1 MLRLTI
7 VAAASLAT
15 FALPLHAQE
24 TMTSMRDEPLQ
35 AADVTGTQEAR
46 PVTSSTGASTAPA
59 AGGSA
64 DVPTLPAI
72 RITGNRYRFTV
83 SDTALETSS
92 ATRTDT
98 PLIEIP
104 QSVQVLPRTLIEEQ
118 DARTLADAL
127 VNVSGVVPSQ
137 PEENLFVAPIVRG
150 FPAEVYM
157 DGLPMYGMSAANSP
171 TSLVGVEQI
180 DVLKGPASTLYGG
193 GLGSPL
199 GGLINIVSERPSSDA
214 GGYVAMR
221 TGSYGTVNPYF
232 DLTGPLTSS
241 INARIAGEYQSNGS
255 WIDQV
260 RGERWSV
267 KPSFSFQLD
276 PKTVLLVQGQFNHS
290 SQLEYSGLPAAQAL
304 AGELD
309 RHAFPGAPIGQP
321 RTTIDN
327 QLATV
332 ELQHKFNDNLQ
343 LNVSGRY
350 YHSRIPEYGS
360 FVYPGLFPPDP
371 ATPTTYPIL
380 PLNMLTTTTEA
391 TFDANLLAKVNVLG
405 GHHELLAGV
414 DYDHTD
420 FSSDMGFNGVPVG
433 SIDLAQPVYNLA
445 FGVLTPFNLTQTDRY
460 ETIAAYVQ
468 DQATYGRLHLTG
480 SLRFTQLNFREA
492 EQGTN
497 ETYHHVSPRIGA
509 TFDLAPGVAVY
520 AAYATA
526 FRAAFGYIGLEPPV
540 PETSRNIEGGLKL
553 ALSGIG
559 LSGTI
564 AAFEQ
569 TRNNVATPDPD
580 NPLYSIQTGQQRA
593 RGFET
598 DLVWE
603 PVPAFSLLVNYAYTN
618 AKVTE
623 DNSIPVGDTLAR
635 VPKNSGRVTFR
646 YRVLNGA
653 AQGLSFGAGVTALSS
668 REVTLPNTVSV
679 PGYAV
684 FDAQLAYTFDRYT
697 IALSGVNLANRR
709 AYAPYEYLSF
719 PVVMPIQ
726 PRSVYLTLKAQI

>member
-1 MLRLTI
+1 MTRQTLPTA
-7 VAAASLAT
+7 VAVSLAT
-15 FALPLHAQE
+15 FGAFSTVAAVATLATYPLTLHAQE
-24 TMTSMRDEPLQ
+24 TDTDAEPI
-35 AADVTGTQEAR
+35 AAG
-46 PVTSSTGASTAPA
+46 SGAEAPA
-59 AGGSA
+59 
-64 DVPTLPAI
+64 LPVI
-72 RITGNRYRFTV
+72 RITGSRYRFTE
-83 SDTALETSS
+83 SDTALESHT

-98 PLIEIP
+98 ALIEVA
-104 QSVQVLPRTLIEEQ
+104 QSVQVIPRNLIEEQ
-118 DARTLADAL
+118 DARTLASAL
-127 VNVSGVVPSQ
+127 VNVSGVIPSQ
-137 PEENLFVAPIVRG
+137 PEENGFVGNIVRG
-150 FPAEVYM
+150 FPAEIYM
-157 DGLPMYGMSAANSP
+157 DGLPMYGMSATNSP
-171 TSLVGVEQI
+171 ASLVGVEQI

-193 GLGSPL
+193 GIGSPL
-199 GGLINIVSERPSSDA
+199 GGLINIQSERPSSEA

-232 DLTGPLTSS
+232 DLTGPLTSA

-255 WIDQV
+255 WIDKV
-260 RGERWSV
+260 KGDRWSV
-267 KPSFSFQLD
+267 KPSVSFQLD
-276 PKTVLLVQGQFNHS
+276 PKTVLLVQGQFNHT

-304 AGELD
+304 AGQLD
-309 RHAFPGAPIGQP
+309 RYAFPGAPIGQP

-327 QLATV
+327 QLATA
-332 ELQHKFNDNLQ
+332 ELQHTFNDNLK
-343 LNVSGRY
+343 LTVSGRY
-350 YHSRIPEYGS
+350 YHSSMPEYGS
-360 FVYPGLFPPDP
+360 FVYPGAYPPDV

-380 PLNMLTTTTEA
+380 PLNMQTSAWEA
-391 TFDANLLAKVNVLG
+391 TFDANLLAKVNALG
-405 GHHELLAGV
+405 GRHELLVGV

-420 FSSDMGFNGVPVG
+420 FSSDMGFSGVPVG
-433 SIDLAQPVYNLA
+433 SLNLSQPVYNLGYGSLA
-445 FGVLTPFNLTQTDRY
+445 PLSLTQTDRY
-460 ETIAAYVQ
+460 QTIAAYIQ

-480 SLRFTQLNFREA
+480 SLRYTQLNFRETEEA
-492 EQGTN
+492 TN
-497 ETYHHVSPRIGA
+497 ETYHHVSPRVGA
-509 TFDLAPGVAVY
+509 SFDVAPGVAVY

-526 FRAAFGYIGLEPPV
+526 FRAAFGYVGLTPPQ
-540 PETSRNIEGGLKL
+540 PETSRNIEAGVKL
-553 ALSGIG
+553 ALERVG

-618 AKVTE
+618 AKVTQ

-635 VPKNSGRVTFR
+635 VPKNSGRVAFR
-646 YRVLNGA
+646 YRVTNGI
-653 AQGLSFGAGVTALSS
+653 AQGLSFGAGVTAYSA
-668 REVTLPNTVSV
+668 RELTLPNTVSV

-697 IALSGVNLANRR
+697 IALSGVNLTNRR
-709 AYAPYEYLSF
+709 VYEPYEYLSF